1 MDINFIMER
10 EHMEEGFRL
19 TRGGKDYDSIK
30 ILKIQHINIVSV
42 EQFLLGCVSV
52 PSSLVNV
59 R

>member
-1 MDINFIMER
+1 
-10 EHMEEGFRL
+10 MEEGVRL